1 MKGRKGTDSHGE
13 IEDRS
18 IRGSGG
24 MDEGE
29 GGRTVARGEDV
40 GGRRRVG
47 LDGLPWVVRAQRASL
62 LLLTYRSNS

>member
-1 MKGRKGTDSHGE
+1 MER
-13 IEDRS
+13 EDRS

-24 MDEGE
+24 MDESE
-29 GGRTVARGEDV
+29 GGRTVARGEEV
-40 GGRRRVG
+40 GGRRIG